1 MTIVVLYTCISA
13 LPMEQRTFCE
23 LVYTEYT
30 EARSVWTNECI
41 DNDEEIKDVEDYV
54 HIGR

>member
-1 MTIVVLYTCISA
+1 
-13 LPMEQRTFCE
+13 MEQRTSFCE

-30 EARSVWTNECI
+30 EARSVWTNEYI